1 MTTAALHRTQIYLS
15 NTQQATLGA
24 MARAQRSTSS
34 ALIREAIDSFIA
46 VQPASS
52 NRALRMRAAGQ
63 WQPDSTRF
71 KRVTLEQLRS
81 EERSF

>member
-1 MTTAALHRTQIYLS
+1 MTTTTLHRTQIYLS
-15 NTQQATLGA
+15 NSQQATLGA

-46 VQPASS
+46 VQPVQQ

-63 WQPDSTRF
+63 WQPDNARF
-71 KRVTLEQLRS
+71 KRVTLDELRS
-81 EERSF
+81 EERRF

>member
-1 MTTAALHRTQIYLS
+1 MTAAALHRTQIYLS

-46 VQPASS
+46 VQPAQQ

-63 WQPDSTRF
+63 WQPDSARF
-71 KRVTLEQLRS
+71 KRVTLEELRS
-81 EERSF
+81 EERTF

>member
-1 MTTAALHRTQIYLS
+1 MSATTLHRTQIYLS

-46 VQPASS
+46 VQPVQQ
-52 NRALRMRAAGQ
+52 NRALRMRAAGR
-63 WQPDSTRF
+63 WQADDASF
-71 KRVTLEQLRS
+71 QRVTLAELRS

>member
-1 MTTAALHRTQIYLS
+1 MTATVLHRTQIYLS

-46 VQPASS
+46 VQPTQQ
-52 NRALRMRAAGQ
+52 NRTLRMRAAGQ
-63 WQPDSTRF
+63 WQPDTAKF
-71 KRVTLEQLRS
+71 KRVTLAELRS
-81 EERSF
+81 EDRSF

>member
-1 MTTAALHRTQIYLS
+1 MTASALHRTQIYLS

-46 VQPASS
+46 VQPAQQ
-52 NRALRMRAAGQ
+52 NHGLRMRAAGQ
-63 WQPDSTRF
+63 WQADTADFQRI
-71 KRVTLEQLRS
+71 TLAELRS

>member
-1 MTTAALHRTQIYLS
+1 MTTSVLHRTQIYLS
-15 NTQQATLGA
+15 NNQQTTLGA

-46 VQPASS
+46 VQPAQK

-63 WQPDSTRF
+63 WQPDNARF
-71 KRVTLEQLRS
+71 KRVTLTELRS

>member
-15 NTQQATLGA
+15 NAQQATLGA
-24 MARAQRSTSS
+24 MARAQRRTSS

-46 VQPASS
+46 VQPVQQ

-63 WQPDSTRF
+63 WLADSADF
-71 KRVTLEQLRS
+71 QRVTLAELRS

>member
-1 MTTAALHRTQIYLS
+1 MTNAALHRTQIYLS

-34 ALIREAIDSFIA
+34 ALIREAIDSYIA
-46 VQPASS
+46 IQPAAN

-63 WQPDSTRF
+63 WQADDAAF
-71 KRVTLEQLRS
+71 QRVTLTELRS
-81 EERSF
+81 EERTF